1 MLGRYVTRPGRLEAF
16 GLVAGGDARLDGHTA
31 SRPCVESIRT
41 ARRVGPSGQIVFDL
55 VAEIIQERHVR
66 ASVQAPAFTC
76 TGGATSSKPPAAKST
91 GTWSTTAGSHATVF
105 LPWRT
110 AANG

>member
-55 VAEIIQERHVR
+55 VAEIIQER
-66 ASVQAPAFTC
+66 QAPAFTC
-76 TGGATSSKPPAAKST
+76 TGGATSSKPPAATST